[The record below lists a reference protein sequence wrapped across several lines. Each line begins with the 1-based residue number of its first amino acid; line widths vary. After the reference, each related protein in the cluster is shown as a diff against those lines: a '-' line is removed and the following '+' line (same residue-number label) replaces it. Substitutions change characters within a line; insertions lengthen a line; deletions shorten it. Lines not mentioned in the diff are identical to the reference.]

1 MFASIYPGVSAS
13 AECLSI
19 LGVGATAADVAAAFG
34 PSIDRTLTAYVTSSD
49 EAAAKKRYAALVGA
63 AASCISSPGVTFRGE
78 PVEVQVA
85 QQTVTV
91 AGADEAV
98 QLTMSGTIL
107 SQPFSVIGI
116 VSRGGGDVVLLAG
129 WDPTTN
135 ATNVPLASRVMLEA
149 LQKAR
154 R

>member
-1 MFASIYPGVSAS
+1 M
-13 AECLSI
+13 
-19 LGVGATAADVAAAFG
+19 
-34 PSIDRTLTAYVTSSD
+34 
-49 EAAAKKRYAALVGA
+49 
-63 AASCISSPGVTFRGE
+63 
-78 PVEVQVA
+78 VQVA

-107 SQPFSVIGI
+107 NQPFSVIGI

-129 WDPTTN
+129 WDPATN